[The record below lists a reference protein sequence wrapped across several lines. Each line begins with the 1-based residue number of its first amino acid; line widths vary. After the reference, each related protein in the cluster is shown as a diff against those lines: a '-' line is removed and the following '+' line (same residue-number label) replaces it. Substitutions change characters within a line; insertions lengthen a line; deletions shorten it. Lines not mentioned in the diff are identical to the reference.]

1 MIQRRLSFILLLPE
15 DSRFVPPL
23 CAMGMRLGH
32 GQTGRLARGRK
43 QRKPLMLTFTFCGL
57 DQLGSAQDGIQ
68 VYAQLNP
75 KAGHSA
81 EPGLRNR
88 KLCPA
93 MDIPGA

>member
-1 MIQRRLSFILLLPE
+1 MALRRSFFILLLPQ
-15 DSRFVPPL
+15 DSRSVFPL
-23 CAMGMRLGH
+23 CAMGMRFGH
-32 GQTGRLARGRK
+32 GQTRRLARGRE
-43 QRKPLMLTFTFCGL
+43 QWKPLRLTFTFCGL

-75 KAGHSA
+75 EAGHSA

-88 KLCPA
+88 NLCPT